1 LRRLHLLLAE
11 AGLELVPRELWS
23 HPAVRATARRR
34 MKRPGEILLDVSLHR
49 FAMSGLRDREKRG
62 RPDIVHFCALL
73 ALGSLLNRAGL
84 LEVHIHTYG
93 GKVIGVAPHVRLPRN
108 YNRFVG
114 LMEQLLLEG
123 RVPPGSKEPLLWVEE
138 GGLEDLLKRASP
150 SRVFLLSEKGSLRT
164 AKALAEE
171 LVREEEPMA
180 VIGCFQAGDF
190 RDALYEIADEV
201 VSISKATLDA
211 WVVTAKLLC
220 SIEDV
225 LGLI

>member
-1 LRRLHLLLAE
+1 MRRLHLLLAE

-34 MKRPGEILLDVSLHR
+34 MKRPGEILLDVSLHML
-49 FAMSGLRDREKRG
+49 AMSGLRDREKRG
-62 RPDIVHFCALL
+62 RPDIVHFCTLL

-123 RVPPGSKEPLLWVEE
+123 RVPPSSKEPLLWVEE

-225 LGLI
+225 LGLV

>member
-34 MKRPGEILLDVSLHR
+34 MKRPGEILLDVSLHML
-49 FAMSGLRDREKRG
+49 AMSGLRDREKRG
-62 RPDIVHFCALL
+62 RPDIVHFCTLL

-123 RVPPGSKEPLLWVEE
+123 RVPPSSKEPLLWVEE

-225 LGLI
+225 LGLV